1 MPQFDVY
8 TDRVGKRYPFL
19 LDVQAD
25 LLAHLDTRIVVPL
38 APRKKYPARPMRILN
53 PVLEV
58 RGTQYV
64 AVFQEMAAIA
74 KHELGTLEANV
85 AAQRAELL
93 AALDFA
99 FTGS

>member
-8 TDRVGKRYPFL
+8 TDRVGKRYPLL

-25 LLAHLDTRIVVPL
+25 LLAHLETRIVVPL
-38 APRKKYPARPMRILN
+38 APRRKYAARPMRILN
-53 PVLEV
+53 PVLTL
-58 RGTQYV
+58 RGTEYV
-64 AVFQEMAAIA
+64 AVFQELAAIA
-74 KHELGTLEANV
+74 RTELGTIEGSF

>member
-1 MPQFDVY
+1 MPQFDVF
-8 TDRVGKRYPFL
+8 TDAVGKRYPLL
-19 LDVQAD
+19 LDIQAD

-38 APRKKYPARPMRILN
+38 APLRRYPARPLRILN
-53 PVLEV
+53 PVLTL
-58 RGTQYV
+58 RNTQYV
-64 AVFQEMAAIA
+64 AVFQELAAIA
-74 KHELGTLEANV
+74 RNELGHLEGNV